1 MPQLASCQFG
11 FLTAA
16 TADAQRPPAPLH
28 ARSQGGGPATGESMR
43 GKDFNTGLR
52 GVLFEAQ
59 HHERMGAA
67 VWLYGWLVLRQTHQS
82 GSVGWVL
89 GGSPISYREIGEET
103 GFNRRTLERWMS
115 TLRRHG
121 YIETEAAPAGVVVRI
136 TKAKKF
142 PQGGRNFAE
151 GVRKVAEGSTQDLQK
166 TTSKRESNQN
176 TTDGIGSSS
185 IVGSQERTETPSP
198 RADFHNQTKN
208 QVQNPEENRN
218 PKSSALSH
226 NQNQSQRNQRPN
238 QIPNAQREPELS
250 VRETYLLITRF
261 RQQLLRAERDEA
273 VRRELAVGTG
283 PEVPRS

>member
-1 MPQLASCQFG
+1 
-11 FLTAA
+11 
-16 TADAQRPPAPLH
+16 
-28 ARSQGGGPATGESMR
+28 MR

-59 HHERMGAA
+59 HYERMGAA

-89 GGSPISYREIGEET
+89 GGAPISYREIEEET
-103 GFNRRTLERWMS
+103 GFNRRTLERWMT

-121 YIETEAAPAGVVVRI
+121 YVETDAVPAGVAVRI

-142 PQGGRNFAE
+142 PQGGRNSAE
-151 GVRKVAEGSTQDLQK
+151 GVRKVAEGSTQNLQK
-166 TTSKRESNQN
+166 STSKYESNQN

-185 IVGSQERTETPSP
+185 IVGSQDRTVTPSP
-198 RADFHNQTKN
+198 NADFHSQTKN
-208 QVQNPEENRN
+208 QVQNPKKNRN
-218 PKSSALSH
+218 PKSSGLGQTQ
-226 NQNQSQRNQRPN
+226 NQNQPQQRPN
-238 QIPNAQREPELS
+238 QPPSAQREPELS
-250 VRETYLLITRF
+250 LHETYLLITRL
-261 RQQLLRAERDEA
+261 RQQLLRSERDEA